1 MATSTYSSSKG
12 GIVKSDLATQRM
24 KSAKAINSL
33 TTEKQGYKQNQRKLQ
48 MFVVVL
54 SDRAYMFCLIQ

>member
-1 MATSTYSSSKG
+1 
-12 GIVKSDLATQRM
+12 M

-54 SDRAYMFCLIQ
+54 SDRAYMFCLIR